1 MTSPPVNATGMLCN
15 CTWWWNHDLKSNKHI
30 KVGEQFLWGWM
41 FHFHVWKKTRWN
53 KPITM
58 QVEPL
63 CKNICPTG
71 NQQEKMRYLRKRIIG
86 KSNGGLSETYYV
98 GSSGLKTW
106 NSSISTT
113 WVGFIYFPKH
123 PGLVGPDF
131 GKIQRLSD
139 QWKSTDL
146 QFYCLA
152 ILSLRFLH

>member
-1 MTSPPVNATGMLCN
+1 MTSPPVKATGMLCN

-30 KVGEQFLWGWM
+30 KVEEQFLWGWM

-86 KSNGGLSETYYV
+86 KSNGGLSENLLRGLEWAEDLKSKHKHNVSGIHLFPKAPRAGWARFREDPTSV
-98 GSSGLKTW
+98 GSMEVNG
-106 NSSISTT
+106 SSILLPCHLES
-113 WVGFIYFPKH
+113 
-123 PGLVGPDF
+123 
-131 GKIQRLSD
+131 
-139 QWKSTDL
+139 
-146 QFYCLA
+146 
-152 ILSLRFLH
+152 